1 VTQNER
7 LRALLKEARVLHG
20 CHGVC
25 VPECIWS
32 RIDAALAE
40 PVEVHPS
47 SLSDV
52 VTLLENERD
61 EARAEK
67 ADAYRRGAEAMREA
81 AAATVGSNAGCSHMV
96 CGYCPS
102 SAEKIR
108 ALPIPE
114 DKP

>member
-1 VTQNER
+1 MSQNER
-7 LRALLKEARVLHG
+7 LRALLAEAR
-20 CHGVC
+20 
-25 VPECIWS
+25 IWVAPGS
-32 RIDAALAE
+32 DARARIDAALAE